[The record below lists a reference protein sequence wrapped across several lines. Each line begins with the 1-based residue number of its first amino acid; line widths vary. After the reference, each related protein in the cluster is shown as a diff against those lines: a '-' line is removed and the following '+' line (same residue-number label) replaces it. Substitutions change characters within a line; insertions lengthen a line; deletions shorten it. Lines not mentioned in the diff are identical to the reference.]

1 MFGAQG
7 RRAKNIFY
15 EEAVRVPFLI
25 RWPGCIPAGRTV
37 DACLNTP
44 DVMPTLLSL
53 MGLPVP
59 DEVEGTDL
67 SHCALGRPGPEPE
80 AAFMQGMGATAIWE
94 DGHEWRALRDKRH
107 TYAVYRA
114 DGRELL
120 FDNQAD
126 PYQTQDLAADP
137 GHAAVRERFRGAIQD
152 RMAVLGD
159 RFEACSW
166 YRDHWTADR
175 VIVCTATLRKGA
187 G

>member
-1 MFGAQG
+1 MAQTEG
-7 RRAKNIFY
+7 EPKGLWIKCNYCREILYHREVSANLDVCPRCGYHFRISATRR
-15 EEAVRVPFLI
+15 L
-25 RWPGCIPAGRTV
+25 
-37 DACLNTP
+37 
-44 DVMPTLLSL
+44 
-53 MGLPVP
+53 
-59 DEVEGTDL
+59 
-67 SHCALGRPGPEPE
+67 
-80 AAFMQGMGATAIWE
+80 
-94 DGHEWRALRDKRH
+94 
-107 TYAVYRA
+107 
-114 DGRELL
+114 ELL